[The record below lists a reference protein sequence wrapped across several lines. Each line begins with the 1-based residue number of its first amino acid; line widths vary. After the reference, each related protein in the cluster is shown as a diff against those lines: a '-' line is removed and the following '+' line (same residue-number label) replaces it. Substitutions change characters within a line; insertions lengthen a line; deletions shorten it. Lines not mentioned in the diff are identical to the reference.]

1 MNRPIVSNSTQSS
14 KSRSHQRTTP
24 AHLPSHGVRTCRST
38 ICKMSCS
45 WAIFVIL
52 LTTPRIQ
59 RADRATPSMPALD
72 VFLSFDDNCLSS
84 ITHFLGRDAHLSVGT
99 LTCACRALQR
109 YLDAREHLWSDLLTA
124 VTGSAP
130 HSSRQQQ
137 QSHRQSKRLRRN
149 GKAKFVHQLSAR
161 SDRSVMLVVGC
172 TADLSRGQLTCARLK
187 KRLGELEVLCGAQC
201 MALSMAVACCARAYI
216 TASLELPSYITPHR
230 YCCAVRRLAVLCSA
244 ARRCGVLAGAV
255 P

>member
-24 AHLPSHGVRTCRST
+24 GHLSSPSRCPNVQVHCQDVPVQS
-38 ICKMSCS
+38 
-45 WAIFVIL
+45 AILVIL
-52 LTTPRIQ
+52 FQEWVNLTTLVHPSRIQ
-59 RADRATPSMPALD
+59 RTDCATPSMPALD

-137 QSHRQSKRLRRN
+137 QSHRQSKRLRLN

-187 KRLGELEVLCGAQC
+187 KRLGELEVLCGA
-201 MALSMAVACCARAYI
+201 ALALLLN
-216 TASLELPSYITPHR
+216 SL
-230 YCCAVRRLAVLCSA
+230 
-244 ARRCGVLAGAV
+244 
-255 P
+255 